1 MARMIFSVGG
11 SSGLNWMDFVDV
23 VKACEEMDFYAFYP
37 SDHLM
42 TVQVGRGTK
51 DDRIDAIAVVLAL
64 APITSK
70 IRLGVQVIGNLF
82 RHPVITAK
90 MMNAL
95 DHISNGRADIGL
107 GAGWSKMEHA
117 AHGMAFPGLAERI
130 ERMEESITLMKALFT
145 EERATFEGKYYQVYE
160 VPFDPKPVQKPHP
173 PIMIGG
179 INDASLRVAARHAN
193 DWSSLGPRL
202 EIQERALRL
211 KEICEEEERDFSSI
225 RASHQVPL
233 LLTDD
238 RAAVD
243 AMVDIQVQRMVGNPG
258 FKPSPHY
265 GSLEEQM
272 RDTIVAGDVEDV
284 KEQLD
289 AWREVGVSHMN
300 FVTPRPFNRDMLE
313 RFQAE
318 VAPAFA

>member
-1 MARMIFSVGG
+1 M
-11 SSGLNWMDFVDV
+11 
-23 VKACEEMDFYAFYP
+23 
-37 SDHLM
+37 
-42 TVQVGRGTK
+42 
-51 DDRIDAIAVVLAL
+51 VLAL

-225 RASHQVPL
+225 RASHQVPSCSPMTGRRSTRWWTSRSNGWSATPGSSR
-233 LLTDD
+233 LLTM
-238 RAAVD
+238 A
-243 AMVDIQVQRMVGNPG
+243 
-258 FKPSPHY
+258 
-265 GSLEEQM
+265 
-272 RDTIVAGDVEDV
+272 
-284 KEQLD
+284 
-289 AWREVGVSHMN
+289 AWRSRCG
-300 FVTPRPFNRDMLE
+300 TPSSQGMWKT
-313 RFQAE
+313 
-318 VAPAFA
+318 

>member
-1 MARMIFSVGG
+1 MPKMIFSVGG
-11 SSGLNWMDFVDV
+11 SSGLNWADFVEV
-23 VKACEEMDFYAFYP
+23 VKACQEMDFYAFYP

-51 DDRIDAIAVVLAL
+51 DDRIDAISVLLAL
-64 APITSK
+64 APITTK

-117 AHGMAFPGLAERI
+117 AHGMDFPPLAERI
-130 ERMEESITLMKALFT
+130 QRLEESISVMKALFT
-145 EERATFEGKYYQVYE
+145 EERATYEGTYYQVHE
-160 VPFDPKPVQKPHP
+160 VPFDPKPIQKPHP

-179 INDASLRVAARHAN
+179 INEATLRVVARHAN
-193 DWSSLGPRL
+193 DWSSLGPRK
-202 EIQERALRL
+202 EIQEKAQRL
-211 KEICEEEERDFSSI
+211 KELCEEEGRDFTAI

-233 LLTDD
+233 LLTQDKSD
-238 RAAVD
+238 VD
-243 AMVDIQVQRMVGNPG
+243 LMVDTQVKRMVGNPG
-258 FKPSPHY
+258 FQPSPHY
-265 GSLEEQM
+265 GSIEEQM

-289 AWREVGVSHMN
+289 AWRGVGVTHMN
-300 FVTPRPFNRDMLE
+300 FVTPRPFSRSMLE
-313 RFQAE
+313 KFQAE
-318 VAPAFA
+318 VAPTFA